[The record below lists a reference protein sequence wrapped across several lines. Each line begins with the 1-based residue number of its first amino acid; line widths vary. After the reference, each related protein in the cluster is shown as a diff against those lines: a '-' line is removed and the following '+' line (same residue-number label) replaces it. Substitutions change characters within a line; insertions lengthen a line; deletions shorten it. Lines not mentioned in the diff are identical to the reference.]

1 MRSSISMFRFIAAA
15 VMAGLL
21 SSAIA
26 QAPVEAEKERKFLYR
41 WTDARGQI
49 NYGDRPP
56 PDAQNLLRIDLRQ
69 IGEQV
74 QSMLP
79 YQVRRAS
86 STYPV
91 MLFTAGK
98 CPPCNT
104 AREFLVKRGIPFAER
119 TIDTGDDS
127 VELKRLTQAEGVP
140 VATVG
145 TAPLIGFDP
154 DEWNITLD
162 ASGYPKTSQLTANFR
177 QEPARP
183 LTQKEKKPPAAVAT
197 TQ

>member
-1 MRSSISMFRFIAAA
+1 MRVSKWIAAA
-15 VMAGLL
+15 LIATVQALAL
-21 SSAIA
+21 A
-26 QAPVEAEKERKFLYR
+26 QAPAEADKEVKKFLYR
-41 WTDARGQI
+41 WTDARGQV

-56 PDAQNLLRIDLRQ
+56 PDAQNLLRIDLRA

-86 STYPV
+86 ANYPV
-91 MLFTAGK
+91 MLFTANK

-104 AREFLVKRGIPFAER
+104 AREFLAKRGIPFAER
-119 TIDTGDDS
+119 TIVTGDDS
-127 VELKRLTQAEGVP
+127 VELKRLTGAEGVP

-145 TAPLIGFDP
+145 TASLIGFDP
-154 DEWNITLD
+154 DEWNVTLD
-162 ASGYPKTSQLTANFR
+162 ASGYPKNSQLTPNFR

-183 LTQKEKKPPAAVAT
+183 LTQKEKAPPAVAT
-197 TQ
+197 Q

>member
-1 MRSSISMFRFIAAA
+1 MRFTMLIAASMLTLLQTA
-15 VMAGLL
+15 TMAQG
-21 SSAIA
+21 
-26 QAPVEAEKERKFLYR
+26 PTDPDKEVRKYLYR
-41 WTDARGQI
+41 WADSRGQI

-74 QSMLP
+74 ASLLP

-86 STYPV
+86 SSYPV

-104 AREFLVKRGIPFAER
+104 AREFLIKRGIPFAER
-119 TIDTGDDS
+119 TIETGDDS

-145 TAPLIGFDP
+145 SASLIGFDP

-162 ASGYPKTSQLTANFR
+162 ASGYPKTSQLTVNFK
-177 QEPARP
+177 QESARP
-183 LTQKEKKPPAAVAT
+183 LTQKEKAPAAVAK
-197 TQ
+197 Q